1 MELHLKINDVVGMD
15 GQKRHILRVD
25 SESLIQALMEHPGW
39 MEQNLVRQFLL
50 KHPRLLNEV
59 IDDPELRNTIYMN
72 EKIRREEKSNRRQR
86 HNQSATDR
94 QRRREQHQASIA
106 TRRAQDFYRDIL
118 GVETDLTTTDL
129 TD

>member
-72 EKIRREEKSNRRQR
+72 EKIRREEKSNRRER
-86 HNQSATDR
+86 HNQSAADR

-118 GVETDLTTTDL
+118 GIEE
-129 TD
+129 